1 MVKQVVAANTGMTN
15 RFIANTTSLYVV
27 VLNVYHYRLL
37 ATALIAKRVNSK
49 TEVESS
55 ILRSD
60 RLHAI
65 LDFSLCSRRRCKEVQ

>member
-1 MVKQVVAANTGMTN
+1 MVKQVVAANAGMTN